1 MLWQRRKYLVFLGM
15 AVLSLSCT
23 RLPERLTTL
32 RTPGGLPVET
42 LLDSLS
48 IPAAWGNLVGVT
60 QGASPLITRLWFQD
74 AEGTVRMVMYNNQ
87 KSQLVT
93 DAAVIRRTVEGAKND
108 R

>member
-1 MLWQRRKYLVFLGM
+1 MHWQRRKYLVFLGM

-32 RTPGGLPVET
+32 RIPGGLPVEV
-42 LLDSLS
+42 LPDSVS
-48 IPAAWGNLVGVT
+48 VPAAWGNLVGVT

-74 AEGTVRMVMYNNQ
+74 AEGTVRMVMYNNNN
-87 KSQLVT
+87 SRLAT
-93 DAAVIRRTVEGAKND
+93 DAAVIRR